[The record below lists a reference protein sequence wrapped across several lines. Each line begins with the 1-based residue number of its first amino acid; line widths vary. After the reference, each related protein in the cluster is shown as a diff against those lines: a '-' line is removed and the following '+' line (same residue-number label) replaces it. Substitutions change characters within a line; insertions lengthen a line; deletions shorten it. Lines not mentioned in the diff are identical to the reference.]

1 MKELV
6 MIAERK
12 EKGDKHLRKVS
23 KEIEQLE
30 GWNLGALKNNYK
42 SEKANFVIV

>member
-1 MKELV
+1 

-23 KEIEQLE
+23 KEVEQLE
-30 GWNLGALKNNYK
+30 EWNLGAPKNNCE
-42 SEKANFVIV
+42 SEKKPV